1 MNFYLRQPCRR
12 LTETWRNSLRFRMTA
27 VLCALF
33 TIIMGIMSAV
43 MVESQRA
50 LLRQSAEIRAHT
62 IVKTFAILGA
72 AAVIDNLFRIQEGIG
87 RYSQDPA
94 VKDLDIVDAD
104 SLIVAAKTASRIGMV
119 LSDPQWASMR
129 QGGRSAMLAS
139 RSEQGEPLL
148 ILVEPLPEDGQ
159 NSAYVRVVYSLQ
171 SMQTAQTEIAWK
183 MLGLTALLLV
193 VALVVAQRMLSYI
206 VVRYTTIAETL
217 GTALARFSTRDT
229 GREPATRVP
238 AATPAAGTDFE
249 QIEQLIASTART
261 LERQGESLLLLAQEQ
276 ERTIQER
283 TASLEAHQIRLRSI
297 IETAVDSII
306 VIDTRGVIE
315 SVNPAVTTLFG
326 YPPEELLGQNVSILM
341 PLPYSREH
349 DGYLRSYL
357 TSGMKKIIGVGREV
371 TAQRKDGSMFPIELS
386 VTEMDLQGTRKFTG
400 TVRDITDRKRAED
413 SLAQAAQNLE
423 WKNWELADARDQA
436 LEAVRA
442 KSEFLATMSHEIRTP
457 MNGVIGM
464 TGLLL
469 ETTLSEEQREYAEV
483 VRRSGEHLLD
493 VINDILDFSKFEA
506 GKASLELIDF
516 DVRATA
522 EDAVGLVA
530 ERAYAKGLELACLV
544 QASVPTTLTSD
555 PGRIRQIL
563 VNLIGNAIKFTDQ
576 GEVVVTINLAHTPED
591 DTSKEALVR
600 FEVADTG
607 IGLTPE
613 QSAKLFRPFTQAD
626 SSTTRKFGGT
636 GLGLAICKQLAE
648 AMGGQIGVISS
659 PGQGSTFWFTARC
672 GVQPEQRN
680 PSPPLPTALQR
691 SRILIVDDHAV
702 NRRVLEY
709 QLRDMAL
716 IHESAKDGFEA
727 LDLMRAA
734 VKNGAPFDLAIL
746 DMQMPGMDGLELARR
761 ITADPS
767 LRSTRMILLTSLGR
781 RGDGKAAQEAGIAA
795 YLTKPIR
802 PSQLG
807 DCLRLILANSPAVSP
822 TIAPI
827 ITRHSLSESRARSRG
842 HILLAEDNPINQK
855 VAVKM
860 IEKLGYRVDV
870 AGNGLEAIEALERI
884 PYGLVFMDCQMPE
897 MDGIEA
903 TMAIRKRETQDRS
916 GIRPRVPI
924 VAMTANAMQEDRDRC
939 QKAGMDDFVSKPV
952 NSPQLQDVIRRWLPE
967 QDDTAPSNSPPPLSP
982 TQADTAR
989 P

>member
-1 MNFYLRQPCRR
+1 MDFYLLQPCRR
-12 LTETWRNSLRFRMTA
+12 LTETWRNSLRFRVTA
-27 VLCALF
+27 VLCTLL
-33 TIIMGIMSAV
+33 TVIMGIMSAV

-87 RYSQDPA
+87 RYSQDPD
-94 VKDLDIVDAD
+94 VKDLDIVDSD

-119 LSDPQWASMR
+119 LSDLQWASMR

-148 ILVEPLPEDGQ
+148 ILVEPLSEDGQ

-171 SMQTAQTEIAWK
+171 SMQTAQTEIAGK
-183 MLGLTALLLV
+183 MLGLTALLLLGALFV
-193 VALVVAQRMLSYI
+193 VQRMLSYI
-206 VVRYTTIAETL
+206 VVRYTIIAETL
-217 GTALARFSTRDT
+217 GTALARFSMRDT

-249 QIEQLIASTART
+249 QIEQLVASTART
-261 LERQGESLLLLAQEQ
+261 LERQGESLLRLTQEQ

-297 IETAVDSII
+297 IETAVDGII
-306 VIDTRGVIE
+306 VIDTRGLIE
-315 SVNPAVTTLFG
+315 SINPAVITLFG
-326 YPPEELLGQNVSILM
+326 YPPEELLGRNVSILM

-386 VTEMDLQGTRKFTG
+386 VTEMNLQGKRKFVG

-423 WKNWELADARDQA
+423 WKNWELSMARDQA

-483 VRRSGEHLLD
+483 VRRSGDHLLD
-493 VINDILDFSKFEA
+493 IINDILDFSKFEA
-506 GKASLELIDF
+506 GKVSLEILDF
-516 DVRATA
+516 DVRATV
-522 EDAVGLVA
+522 EDAVSLVA

-555 PGRIRQIL
+555 PGRLRQIL

-576 GEVVVTINLAHTPED
+576 GEVVVTVSLAHASDATIP
-591 DTSKEALVR
+591 KEALVR

-648 AMGGQIGVISS
+648 AMGGQIGVISA
-659 PGQGSTFWFTARC
+659 PRQGSTFWFTARC
-672 GVQPEQRN
+672 GVQPEQQI

-702 NRRVLEY
+702 NRKVLEY
-709 QLRDMAL
+709 QLRDMKL
-716 IHESAKDGFEA
+716 VHESAEDGFEA
-727 LDLMRAA
+727 LDLLRTA
-734 VKNGAPFDLAIL
+734 VKEGAPFDLAIL
-746 DMQMPGMDGLELARR
+746 DMQMLKMDGLELASR
-761 ITADPS
+761 ITADPA
-767 LRSTRMILLTSLGR
+767 LRPTRMVLLTSLGR
-781 RGDGKAAQEAGIAA
+781 RGDGKAAQEAGISA

-802 PSQLG
+802 PSQLA
-807 DCLRLILANSPAVSP
+807 DCLRLILAKPPALSPA
-822 TIAPI
+822 IAPI

-860 IEKLGYRVDV
+860 IEKLGYRIDV
-870 AGNGLEAIEALERI
+870 AGNGQEAVEALERI

-897 MDGIEA
+897 MNGLDA
-903 TMAIRKRETQDRS
+903 TKAIRRRES
-916 GIRPRVPI
+916 GGRHTPI
-924 VAMTANAMQEDRDRC
+924 IAMTANAMQEDRDRC
-939 QKAGMDDFVSKPV
+939 LHAGMDDFVSKPV
-952 NSPQLQDVIRRWLPE
+952 SAQQLQDILQRWLPGP
-967 QDDTAPSNSPPPLSP
+967 DDLAAMNVRPASSLDQANPSE
-982 TQADTAR
+982 T
-989 P
+989 